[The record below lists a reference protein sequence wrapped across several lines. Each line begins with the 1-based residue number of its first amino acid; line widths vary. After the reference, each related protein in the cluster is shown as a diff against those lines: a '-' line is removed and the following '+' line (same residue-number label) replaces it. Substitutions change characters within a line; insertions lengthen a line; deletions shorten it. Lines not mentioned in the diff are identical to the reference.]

1 MRQHTFTIT
10 KKSRAE
16 DLRCVVC
23 QKLATR
29 RCQGPAISR
38 VVFDE
43 LKEKITAAT
52 QLEGT
57 RESFDLPPLRAVK
70 DFVKEHGLP
79 FSDERCAV
87 LHQECGGGPVPT
99 RDQAGFWRALEAVL
113 EETSTECNDTYCADC
128 WRDTHK
134 KGRRA
139 QHHWLGFNA
148 GASICVMCEVAVAER
163 HCEICADDLCT
174 GCAVAT
180 HLRGKK
186 HRHNMLPI
194 REPLKNKKQKYCSI
208 CDIRAGSEE
217 CPLCDS
223 PLCDSCL
230 EFKHDEVCPEAHKK
244 ADPNKPTKCV
254 VCGRPPDV
262 RCVECGDVYCSV
274 KWMGNPGCFV
284 KVHRKGNR
292 RQHTREPYTHME
304 DLALAQKLAEKK
316 ARALARQ
323 EQSAEAERMAEE
335 RKRHEDLMAAQTD
348 REERILAEAK
358 RLIDAKKKAKSFFSG
373 KIGSIGKSLFGGGK
387 NKKNNE
393 PSTLV
398 APPIAIGGGSPPSS
412 PS

>member
-1 MRQHTFTIT
+1 MRTHTFTIT
-10 KKSRAE
+10 KQSRAE

-23 QKLATR
+23 SKLATR

-38 VVFDE
+38 LVFDD
-43 LKEKITAAT
+43 LKEKIAAAT

-57 RESFDLPPLRAVK
+57 REAMDLPPLRAVK
-70 DFVKEHGLP
+70 DFVKEYGLP

-87 LHQECGGGPVPT
+87 LHLECGGGAVPT
-99 RDQAGFWRALEAVL
+99 RDQAGFWRALEATL
-113 EETSTECNDTYCADC
+113 EETKAECNDTYCADC
-128 WRDTHK
+128 WKDTHK

-139 QHHWLGFNA
+139 QHHWLGFAA
-148 GASICVMCEVAVAER
+148 GAPICVMCEVAVAER

-217 CPLCDS
+217 C